1 MAAISNLYIDAG
13 SLFSVIITVRNS
25 DQSLMNLNGYTVA
38 AQIRKSYG
46 STTAYN
52 FNASVFDPLSGKI
65 RLQLPADQSSLIK
78 PGRYLYDIEI
88 TSTNNPG
95 QKVRVVEGLVI
106 ITPEITKV

>member
-13 SLFSVIITVRNS
+13 SLFSVIVTVKNS
-25 DQSLMNLNGYTVA
+25 DQTPMNLTGYTIA

-52 FNASVFDPLSGKI
+52 FNASVFDPLTGKI
-65 RLQLPADQSSLIK
+65 RLQLTADQSSAIK

-95 QKVRVVEGLVI
+95 QKTRVVEGLVI

>member
-13 SLFSVIITVRNS
+13 SLFSVIVSVKNS
-25 DQSLMNLNGYTVA
+25 DQNPMNLTGYTVA

-52 FNASVFDPLSGKI
+52 FTASVFDALTGKI
-65 RLQLPADQSSLIK
+65 RLQLTAEQSSAIK

-88 TSTNNPG
+88 SSVANPG
-95 QKVRVVEGLVI
+95 QKTRVVEGLVI
-106 ITPEITKV
+106 ITPEITKI